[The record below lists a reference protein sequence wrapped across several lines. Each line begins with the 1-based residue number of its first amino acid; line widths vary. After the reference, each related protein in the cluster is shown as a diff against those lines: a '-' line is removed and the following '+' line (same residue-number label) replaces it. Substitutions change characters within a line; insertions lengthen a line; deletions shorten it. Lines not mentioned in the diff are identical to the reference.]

1 MELVVLGSAGGPQP
15 HPGKA
20 APATAAVVDGDIHV
34 IDCGNGVGRQIV
46 AAGLELSA
54 LRSVF
59 ITHHHVDHNADLGTL
74 VHLAWTAARS
84 EPVDLYGPAPLESM
98 VKQYLDLNEPDIS
111 HREAL
116 GRPALSGVFR
126 PHDVAGPGLVHDADG
141 VRVTAA
147 VATHP
152 PMPSFAYRVEAHGR
166 SMVVSGDT
174 AICDEIIELAR
185 GADVLVHE
193 AYSPQHL
200 PEFMSGSNT
209 RIERLQRHFAQAHT
223 SAEDA
228 GRVAAAAGVR
238 TLVLWHLIPWQLADE
253 LYAEQAARTFDG
265 EIIVA
270 HDLQR
275 IPV

>member
-1 MELVVLGSAGGPQP
+1 MELVILGSAGGPQP

-20 APATAAVVDGDIHV
+20 APATAVVVDGDIHV
-34 IDCGNGVGRQIV
+34 IDCGNGVGRQLV
-46 AAGLELSA
+46 SAGLELSA

-59 ITHHHVDHNADLGTL
+59 VTHHHVDHNADLGAL

-98 VKQYLDLNEPDIS
+98 VKQYLELNQPDIH

-116 GRPALSGVFR
+116 GRPALSGIFR
-126 PHDVAGPGLVHDADG
+126 PHEVAGPGVVHEADG
-141 VRVTAA
+141 VRVSAA

-152 PMPSFAYRVEAHGR
+152 PMPSYAYRVDAHGR
-166 SMVVSGDT
+166 SVVVSGDT
-174 AICDEIIELAR
+174 AKCDEVTELAR

-193 AYSPQHL
+193 AYSPGHL
-200 PEFMSGSNT
+200 PEFMTGSNT
-209 RIERLQRHFAQAHT
+209 KIERLQQHFAQAHT

-228 GRVAAAAGVR
+228 ARVAAAAGVH
-238 TLVLWHLIPWQLADE
+238 TLVLWHLIPWQLDDATFI
-253 LYAEQAARTFDG
+253 EQATRHFDG